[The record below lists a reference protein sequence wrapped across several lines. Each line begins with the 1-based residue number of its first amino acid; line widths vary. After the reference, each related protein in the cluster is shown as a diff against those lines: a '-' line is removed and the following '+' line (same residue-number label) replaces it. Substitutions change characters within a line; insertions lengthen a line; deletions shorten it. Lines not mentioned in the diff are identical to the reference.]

1 MIMDAGTNT
10 LIQVDG
16 GVTEENIAPLIQAGV
31 DVFVVGNTIFSA
43 SDPLQVTSNLKKA
56 SI

>member
-1 MIMDAGTNT
+1 MIVDAGSET

-16 GVTEENIAPLIQAGV
+16 GVTEENIVDLIKAGV

-43 SDPLQVTSNLKKA
+43 KDPLQVISNLKKT
-56 SI
+56 I